1 MIFDEL
7 ACQELVEVITDYLEG
22 KLPPHDRARFE
33 THLAE
38 CPGCHTYLAQMQQT
52 IGALRRLEEDALPA
66 TTREDLLRLF
76 RSWKRE

>member
-38 CPGCHTYLAQMQQT
+38 CAGCHTYLAQMQQT
-52 IGALRRLEEDALPA
+52 IRALRRVEEDALPA
-66 TTREDLLRLF
+66 TTSEDLLRLF